1 MKRFLLLIVLFA
13 SNSGMIYS
21 QPGTQELLKVKLPP
35 IEVLYEGAMRTSMFQ
50 FYDYK
55 MQQEQYILKTEK
67 RRWLEFFS
75 VFGSY
80 QYGAIGISSYTNYG
94 MDFPLVYQT
103 SGEVQLWYNVGAM
116 LRIPLDRI
124 FDRGNRVKSQRAKME
139 ATLKERDLWYDE
151 QKIKIIDL
159 YVKVTEML
167 NSLTYANEHFQLVDK
182 QYEVAQKD
190 YAIGAM
196 TGQTLGVIKGSQVQA
211 YMQLERIKAELNA
224 SLLKLEILSNTKL
237 IER

>member
-1 MKRFLLLIVLFA
+1 MKRVLLLFIL
-13 SNSGMIYS
+13 MII
-21 QPGTQELLKVKLPP
+21 QVGLLRAQAGTEDLLKIKLPP
-35 IEVLYEGAMRTSMFQ
+35 IDSLFNGAMKTSMFQ

-80 QYGAIGISSYTNYG
+80 QYGAVGVNSFTNYG
-94 MDFPLVYQT
+94 SEFPLVYQT

-116 LRIPLDRI
+116 LRIPLDRL
-124 FDRGNRVKSQRAKME
+124 FDRGNRVKSQKAKMN

-159 YVKVTEML
+159 YVKVEEML
-167 NSLTYANEHFQLVDK
+167 NNLDYVVEHFALIDE
-182 QYEVAQKD
+182 QYEIAQKD
-190 YAIGAM
+190 YAIGSM
-196 TGQTLGVIKGSQVQA
+196 NGQTLGVIKGAQVQA
-211 YMQLERIKAELNA
+211 YMQLERVKAELNA
-224 SLLKLEILSNTKL
+224 AILKLEILSNTK
-237 IER
+237 IINR